1 MEGTNQTPIT
11 DLDVDVLDIPSP
23 TQLSQYVA
31 TSKRKNLYKMISIVW
46 DHFTKIPKPD
56 RAKCNYCNREFGC
69 DSTQGTS
76 TLKRHLEKCTRYPYG
91 NKEKQQVLSFSVSSE
106 QGGTT
111 VSTWKFDQELCRREL
126 ARWGLEKIC
135 TVTVDNC
142 SSNDVAIRNLQKR
155 LKKKNSLLLDG
166 EFLHMRCCAYILNL
180 IVRDGIEEVKTSVAS
195 IRNAIRHVKSSPSR
209 LQQFK
214 LCANQEKI
222 SCTKTIC
229 LDVCTRWNSTFLM
242 LQSALEFQKAFER
255 LADLDCNFQFS
266 LKDGPPTDED
276 WDRAKVLCR
285 FLERFYISTKKL
297 SGSLYITANVYFHEV
312 YAIEVILMQGVRS
325 DNPCLRDMASKMKEK
340 YDKYW
345 GKIERA
351 NIMVL
356 VAVVLDPRYKLK
368 YLEFCYSKIHAV
380 DDVAWLIERVKDVM
394 DRLLRHYQSIEVAPD
409 GPDVPSTQFN
419 QPIHQSGSQ
428 LITGDCFEFQLQHEY
443 RKQLEEQENVQ
454 YGSELDPRDVL
465 AIPVSTVA
473 SESAF
478 SSGGRVLDQ
487 FRSSLT
493 PKLVESL
500 ICTKDWLRSSSTPIE
515 IDEILEELDD
525 DDVESGVTGDGALS
539 D

>member
-1 MEGTNQTPIT
+1 
-11 DLDVDVLDIPSP
+11 
-23 TQLSQYVA
+23 
-31 TSKRKNLYKMISIVW
+31 
-46 DHFTKIPKPD
+46 
-56 RAKCNYCNREFGC
+56 
-69 DSTQGTS
+69 
-76 TLKRHLEKCTRYPYG
+76 
-91 NKEKQQVLSFSVSSE
+91 
-106 QGGTT
+106 
-111 VSTWKFDQELCRREL
+111 
-126 ARWGLEKIC
+126 
-135 TVTVDNC
+135 
-142 SSNDVAIRNLQKR
+142 
-155 LKKKNSLLLDG
+155 
-166 EFLHMRCCAYILNL
+166 MRCCAHILNL
-180 IVRDGIEEVKTSVAS
+180 IVGDGIEEVKTSVAS

-222 SCTKTIC
+222 SCTKTVC

-255 LADLDCNFQFS
+255 LADLDSNFQFS

-312 YAIEVILMQGVRS
+312 YAIEVFLMQGVRS

-368 YLEFCYSKIHAV
+368 YLEFCYSKIHAI
-380 DDVAWLIERVKDVM
+380 DDVARLIERVKDVM

-443 RKQLEEQENVQ
+443 RKQLEEEENVQ
-454 YGSELDPRDVL
+454 YGSELDRYLLERVEKDSGEFKILYWWKVNGSRFPLLSQLARDVL

-487 FRSSLT
+487 FCSSLT

>member
-31 TSKRKNLYKMISIVW
+31 TSKRKNPYKMISIVW

-56 RAKCNYCNREFGC
+56 GGKPDRAKRNYCNREFGC

-126 ARWGLEKIC
+126 ARMLVVEELPFKFVEREGFRNFCRVLQPRFNFNSRTTLKKDCLELYKKEKKKINEALKKSDQRVCLTTDMWTSIQNLGYMCITIHYIDTEWKLHKRIISFCSVPSPHTGAIANELEVCLLGWGLEKIC

-166 EFLHMRCCAYILNL
+166 EFLHMRCCAHILNL

-195 IRNAIRHVKSSPSR
+195 IRNATRHVKSSPSR

-222 SCTKTIC
+222 SCTKTVC

-285 FLERFYISTKKL
+285 FLERFYISTKKFI
-297 SGSLYITANVYFHEV
+297 SLRMSIFMRFM
-312 YAIEVILMQGVRS
+312 L
-325 DNPCLRDMASKMKEK
+325 
-340 YDKYW
+340 
-345 GKIERA
+345 
-351 NIMVL
+351 
-356 VAVVLDPRYKLK
+356 LK
-368 YLEFCYSKIHAV
+368 SF
-380 DDVAWLIERVKDVM
+380 
-394 DRLLRHYQSIEVAPD
+394 
-409 GPDVPSTQFN
+409 
-419 QPIHQSGSQ
+419 
-428 LITGDCFEFQLQHEY
+428 
-443 RKQLEEQENVQ
+443 
-454 YGSELDPRDVL
+454 
-465 AIPVSTVA
+465 
-473 SESAF
+473 
-478 SSGGRVLDQ
+478 
-487 FRSSLT
+487 
-493 PKLVESL
+493 
-500 ICTKDWLRSSSTPIE
+500 
-515 IDEILEELDD
+515 
-525 DDVESGVTGDGALS
+525 
-539 D
+539 